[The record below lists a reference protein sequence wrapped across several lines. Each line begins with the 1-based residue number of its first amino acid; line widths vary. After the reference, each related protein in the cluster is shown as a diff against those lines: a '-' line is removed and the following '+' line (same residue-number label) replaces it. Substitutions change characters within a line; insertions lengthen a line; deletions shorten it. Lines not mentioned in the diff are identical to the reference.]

1 MLLLT
6 MLMIN
11 NIKGIVNA
19 WLPGS
24 EGEGVADVLLGD
36 KDFVGTNPITWTW
49 YPQDITSKYT
59 DTSKVLY
66 PVGYGLKKAEKTG
79 NFTTIDDP
87 NVVDLGKTN
96 GKLEAEDFV
105 DAHSSIQLENNGTTV
120 GYLQD
125 GRYMTYKIKVPEKA
139 AYKLTVQV
147 ARQYESTIDGAF
159 ELYLDDE
166 LVLEKKNTSVVST
179 GSWTTFTAQE
189 MKALVSLKAG
199 VHELKLVARD
209 EDFNFDYYTFEKAG
223 DYVGP
228 VVPEEVT
235 NVGTG
240 AMLQEGAVEVSMSS
254 SENSQ
259 SMSWYKGEFE
269 ISNKNATK
277 DALDLRVA
285 DDSTQTTIIVND
297 QKTYQSV
304 LGMGTS
310 IEEATIH
317 NLLKMSDENRQA
329 FLRRLLDPVNGMGM
343 SLMRVTIG
351 TSDFTA
357 QDFYTYYD
365 GTGKELDGKTRLE

>member
-1 MLLLT
+1 MITAPSAVTTNAIPAAATTAPADTFPALL
-6 MLMIN
+6 
-11 NIKGIVNA
+11 
-19 WLPGS
+19 
-24 EGEGVADVLLGD
+24 
-36 KDFVGTNPITWTW
+36 
-49 YPQDITSKYT
+49 ITSM
-59 DTSKVLY
+59 DADRDSISDD
-66 PVGYGLKKAEKTG
+66 KA
-79 NFTTIDDP
+79 
-87 NVVDLGKTN
+87 V
-96 GKLEAEDFV
+96 
-105 DAHSSIQLENNGTTV
+105 TV
-120 GYLQD
+120 G
-125 GRYMTYKIKVPEKA
+125 
-139 AYKLTVQV
+139 
-147 ARQYESTIDGAF
+147 
-159 ELYLDDE
+159 
-166 LVLEKKNTSVVST
+166 NVVST

-209 EDFNFDYYTFEKAG
+209 KDFNFDYYIFEKAG
-223 DYVGP
+223 DYIGP

-259 SMSWYKGEFE
+259 SMAWYKGEFE

-317 NLLKMSDENRQA
+317 NLLKMGDENRQA

-365 GTGKELDGKTRLE
+365 GTGKELDGKPDWNNVTGKGFSNQKK